1 MRSMK
6 LFNIVKY
13 LKSTDFYHDTF
24 DLEDE
29 GVMGVLEDYGICDE
43 FPEEEV
49 EELRK
54 DLYELAEKNEFREAM
69 FLTSNTEIDGLQTT
83 EEGF

>member
-1 MRSMK
+1 MRNMK
-6 LFNIVKY
+6 LFNLIKH

-43 FPEEEV
+43 FTEEEL

-54 DLYELAEKNEFREAM
+54 DLYEMAEQNEFREATI
-69 FLTSNTEIDGLQTT
+69 LATNIEAVGG
-83 EEGF
+83 E